1 MSKLNVLKSEIGL
14 AGTYAVQKMIDE
26 RGAETVLPADFLKVF
41 DDVVEKAVAEMTF
54 DDHLGLLLEGPDR
67 ERVSIAAG
75 TSTLAEA
82 VRAAFTRLIRE
93 MVQTT
98 CDVLLLHFFEGRAAT
113 LVEKAYRIA
122 AATPREF
129 HMRDMGDAPERME
142 AVVLRFRSGDAP
154 REGDLESLFELPAKL
169 IEDSL
174 QRQEDFEEM
183 TRIVSLLAGL
193 AALARS
199 ERAAKDLAR
208 QVAAEFAH
216 ARAA

>member
-14 AGTYAVQKMIDE
+14 AGTYAIQKMIDE
-26 RGAETVLPADFLKVF
+26 RGAEAVLPADFRKVF
-41 DDVVEKAVAEMTF
+41 DAVVDKAVAELTF
-54 DDHLGLLLEGPDR
+54 GDHLALLLEGPER
-67 ERVSIAAG
+67 EGVLIASG
-75 TSTLAEA
+75 SSTLADA
-82 VRAAFTRLIRE
+82 VRTAFTRLIRG

-98 CDVLLLHFFEGRAAT
+98 CDALLLHFFEGRAAA

-142 AVVLRFRSGDAP
+142 AVVLRFRSGAAP
-154 REGDLESLFELPAKL
+154 RDGDLESLFELPAKL

-174 QRQEDFEEM
+174 QRQEDFDEM
-183 TRIVSLLAGL
+183 ARIVSLLAGL
-193 AALARS
+193 ADLARS

-208 QVAAEFAH
+208 QVAAEFAL